1 MRKFGL
7 LGSSALRSAV
17 VVTFAV
23 AFASPAM
30 AQTPPTD
37 DDAVTTAQDPEQ
49 LGQNEVELESGQ
61 EASSQDGAPAEEQV
75 IQITGSRINRPTLT
89 SSIPI
94 TSLGV
99 QDLTTTGNTSL
110 GDTLNQLPQLTATF
124 SQANSTRF
132 IGTAGIN
139 ALDLRGLGNSRTLVL
154 VNGRRQMTATPGVER
169 VDVNTIPTDLIERV
183 DIVTGGNSAIY
194 GSDAVAGVVNFV
206 LKRNFDGIRLRGQGG
221 ISSRGDRG
229 SYFASLTAG
238 KNFGGGRGNVA
249 VAAEYAKQNTL
260 YFTHRDNQT
269 GSFSGRTQYQLVENT
284 GSNLNPS
291 AGVLRGNEPATGNG
305 IPDRTLM
312 TGIRNN
318 GISEGGL
325 YTASCPVAA
334 ATGESAA
341 AFAARRAATCTGIPN
356 PGQSN
361 PLAQF
366 GNTFVFLPDG
376 SFIRN
381 PCINDLRA
389 ANGGGSVNCVGG
401 LGSTL
406 RLTGML
412 APGLERKAI
421 NLIGHFDVA
430 EAFVPF
436 IEAKYVRITAN
447 QEGQPTFFNNT
458 FSIDNPFLTAAS
470 RAAIVSTL
478 APGTTTFTAQR
489 FNTDFGGRGEQHLR
503 ETWSAVVGATGT
515 FNDDWK
521 YEVSFNYGRLYTYY
535 ETEGNLLRARYAN
548 SINAVRNAAGNI
560 VCAINAD
567 VPTANDDPACV
578 PVNLFGEGQVT
589 QAARDYFGFTSSRV
603 QRAKLYD
610 GLAYVAGDTSQL
622 FELPGGPIGFVVGGE
637 IRRQTA
643 FAAYDPTTSSLDCGA
658 GGCTFLNVIPDFV
671 PPAMVVKEAFGEISL
686 PLLRDMPFA
695 HELTIDAA
703 GRFSDYNV
711 GSTGTVFAYNVNG
724 TWAPVRDLRF
734 RAGYAR
740 SIRAPSQSDLFS
752 PASQTFNNT
761 LLDPCGQQNIN
772 NNPNR
777 IANCAAAGVPTTQTF
792 NGTTEPFTNR
802 PASGVLGNSQGNPN
816 LREEKGTSLT
826 LGAIF
831 QPRFIPGLS
840 LTIDYYDITVEN
852 VIQSLL
858 SQTIIDLCYDSST
871 GIDNQYCAAVFRNPN
886 GTFAGQQNVLHG
898 GGQVNFPVTGPG
910 FLQAS
915 FNFAK
920 LEATGI
926 DFDLAYRT
934 RLSNSVKLNLRGI
947 LSRNLKRNNFTN
959 VNDPAFA
966 DTFLEELGTPKW
978 QGQLSANL
986 EYDIFNFGYRGRWI
1000 GKTVN
1005 FAATGYE
1012 TFFAFQGRPALDPDF
1027 ASQVYYQNIFYH
1039 DFRLDMKVDQR
1050 FNFYVGVDNAFD
1062 RLPPRDLLGNEGGNQ
1077 YNPTGRFFYGGVEVN
1092 F

>member
-17 VVTFAV
+17 AFSFAV
-23 AFASPAM
+23 AFAAPAM
-30 AQTPPTD
+30 AQTTPTD

-61 EASSQDGAPAEEQV
+61 EASSADGAPAEEQV

-99 QDLTTTGNTSL
+99 QDLTTTGNVSL
-110 GDTLNQLPQLTATF
+110 GDTLNQLPQLVSTF

-194 GSDAVAGVVNFV
+194 GSDAVAGVVNFI

-229 SYFASLTAG
+229 SYFVSLTAG

-260 YFTHRDNQT
+260 YFTHRDEQT
-269 GSFSGRTQYQLVENT
+269 GAFSGRTQYQIVENV
-284 GSNLNPS
+284 GPNANPS
-291 AGVLRGNEPATGNG
+291 AGLVRPAEPATGNG
-305 IPDRTLM
+305 IPDRVLIS
-312 TGIRNN
+312 GVRNN
-318 GISEGGL
+318 SISEGGL
-325 YTASCPVAA
+325 FSATCPVAA

-341 AFAARRAATCTGIPN
+341 AFAARRALACNGIPN
-356 PGQSN
+356 PGSTN

-366 GNTFVFLPDG
+366 GNTFVFDQAGNFVRNDCITNFAPFG
-376 SFIRN
+376 SGN
-381 PCINDLRA
+381 CQ
-389 ANGGGSVNCVGG
+389 GGQ
-401 LGSTL
+401 GSTL

-412 APGLERKAI
+412 SPGLERKAV
-421 NLIGHFDVA
+421 NLIAHFDVS

-458 FSIDNPFLTAAS
+458 FSINNAFLTPAN
-470 RAAIVSTL
+470 RAAIVAVL
-478 APGTTTFTAQR
+478 PPGTTTFSAQR
-489 FNTDFGGRGEQHLR
+489 FNIDFGGRGEEHLR

-521 YEVSFNYGRLYTYY
+521 YEISGNYGRLYTYY
-535 ETEGNLLRARYAN
+535 ETRGNLLRQQYAN
-548 SINAVRNAAGNI
+548 SINAVTNAQGNI

-567 VPTANDDPACV
+567 ASTANDDPACV
-578 PVNLFGEGQVT
+578 PVNLFGIGT
-589 QAARDYFGFTSSRV
+589 PSQAALNYFGFTSSRV

-610 GLAYVAGDTSQL
+610 ALAYVAGDSSQV

-643 FAAYDPTTSSLDCGA
+643 FAAYDDVTASSACGA
-658 GGCTFLNVIPDFV
+658 TGCTFLNIIPNFE
-671 PPAMVVKEAFGEISL
+671 PPAVVVKEAFGEISI
-686 PLLRDMPFA
+686 PLLRDMPFF

-703 GRFSDYNV
+703 GRVSHYNV
-711 GSTGTVFAYNVNG
+711 GSTGTVFAWNANA
-724 TWAPVRDLRF
+724 TWAPVRDVRF
-734 RAGYAR
+734 RGGYAR
-740 SIRAPSQSDLFS
+740 SIRAPTQSDLFS

-761 LLDPCGQQNIN
+761 LADPCGQQNIN

-777 IANCAAAGVPTTQTF
+777 AANCAAAGVPTTQTF

-802 PASGVLGNSQGNPN
+802 PASGVLGNNQGNPN
-816 LREEKGTSLT
+816 LSEEKGTSLT

-840 LTIDYYDITVEN
+840 LTIDYYDIKVEN
-852 VIQSLL
+852 VIQALA
-858 SQTIIDLCYDSST
+858 SQTVIDLCYDSTT

-898 GGQVNFPVTGPG
+898 GGTVSFPVTGPG

-920 LEATGI
+920 LRATGI
-926 DFDLAYRT
+926 DFDMAYRT
-934 RLSNSVKLNLRGI
+934 RLSSDVKLNLRGI
-947 LSRNLKRNNFTN
+947 LSRNLKRDNFTN
-959 VNDPAFA
+959 VNDPTFI

-986 EYDIFNFGYRGRWI
+986 EYDMFNFGYRGRWI

-1005 FAATGYE
+1005 FLATGYE
-1012 TFFAFQGRPALDPDF
+1012 TFFSFQGRPALDPDF
-1027 ASQVYYQNIFYH
+1027 ASRVKYQNTFYH
-1039 DFRLDMKVDQR
+1039 DFRLDMKVDKR

-1062 RLPPRDLLGNEGGNQ
+1062 RLPPRDLLGTEGGSP
-1077 YNPTGRFFYGGVEVN
+1077 YNPVGRFFYGGAEVN

>member
-1 MRKFGL
+1 M
-7 LGSSALRSAV
+7 
-17 VVTFAV
+17 
-23 AFASPAM
+23 
-30 AQTPPTD
+30 
-37 DDAVTTAQDPEQ
+37 
-49 LGQNEVELESGQ
+49 
-61 EASSQDGAPAEEQV
+61 
-75 IQITGSRINRPTLT
+75 
-89 SSIPI
+89 
-94 TSLGV
+94 
-99 QDLTTTGNTSL
+99 
-110 GDTLNQLPQLTATF
+110 
-124 SQANSTRF
+124 
-132 IGTAGIN
+132 
-139 ALDLRGLGNSRTLVL
+139 L

-169 VDVNTIPTDLIERV
+169 VDVNTIPTDLVERV

-194 GSDAVAGVVNFV
+194 GSDAVAGVVNFI

-229 SYFASLTAG
+229 SYFVSLTAG
-238 KNFGGGRGNVA
+238 KNFAGGRGNVA
-249 VAAEYAKQNTL
+249 VAGEYAKQNTL

-269 GSFSGRTQYQLVENT
+269 GAFSGRTQYQIVENV
-284 GSNLNPS
+284 GPQLNPS
-291 AGVLRGNEPATGNG
+291 GGPIRTGSEPATGNG
-305 IPDRTLM
+305 IPDRVLIS
-312 TGIRNN
+312 GVRNN
-318 GISEGGL
+318 SISEGGL
-325 YTASCPVAA
+325 FSASCPTAPFDPDG
-334 ATGESAA
+334 TGPLPPTESQA
-341 AFAARRAATCTGIPN
+341 AFEARRALACNGIPV
-356 PGQSN
+356 PGSTN
-361 PLAQF
+361 ALAQF
-366 GNTFVFLPDG
+366 GHTFVFNQAGNLVRNDCITNFGPFG
-376 SFIRN
+376 SGN
-381 PCINDLRA
+381 CL
-389 ANGGGSVNCVGG
+389 GGQ
-401 LGSTL
+401 GSTL

-412 APGLERKAI
+412 APGLERKAV
-421 NLIGHFDVA
+421 NLIAHFDVS

-458 FSIDNPFLTAAS
+458 FSINNAFLSPAN
-470 RAAIVSTL
+470 RAAILAVS
-478 APGTTTFTAQR
+478 APGATTFSAQR
-489 FNTDFGGRGEQHLR
+489 FNIDFGGRGEQHLR

-548 SINAVRNAAGNI
+548 SINAVTNASGNI

-567 VPTANDDPACV
+567 LNPANDDPACV
-578 PVNLFGEGQVT
+578 PVNLFGIGTVS
-589 QAARDYFGFTSSRV
+589 QAALDYFGYTSSRV

-610 GLAYVAGDTSQL
+610 GLAYVAGDSSQV

-643 FAAYDPTTSSLDCGA
+643 FAAYDDVTASTACGA
-658 GGCTFLNVIPDFV
+658 AGCTFLNVIPNFE
-671 PPAMVVKEAFGEISL
+671 PPAVVVKEAFGEISI
-686 PLLRDMPFA
+686 PLLRDMPFF
-695 HELTIDAA
+695 HELTVDAA

-724 TWAPVRDLRF
+724 TWAPVRDIRF

-740 SIRAPSQSDLFS
+740 SIRAPTQSDLFS
-752 PASQTFNNT
+752 PPSQTFNNT

-777 IANCAAAGVPTTQTF
+777 AANCAAAGVPTTQTHTV
-792 NGTTEPFTNR
+792 GGVTTTEPFTNR
-802 PASGVLGNSQGNPN
+802 PASGVLGNNQGNPN

-826 LGAIF
+826 LGAII

-840 LTIDYYDITVEN
+840 LTIDYYDIEVES

-886 GTFAGQQNVLHG
+886 GTFAGQSNVLHAG
-898 GGQVNFPVTGPG
+898 GTASFAPTGPG

-926 DFDLAYRT
+926 DFDLAYRK
-934 RLSNSVKLNLRGI
+934 RLSSDVQLNLRGI
-947 LSRNLKRNNFTN
+947 LSRNLKRNNYTN

-978 QGQLSANL
+978 QGQISANL
-986 EYDIFNFGYRGRWI
+986 KYGMFDFGYRGRWI

-1005 FAATGYE
+1005 FLATGYE
-1012 TFFAFQGRPALDPDF
+1012 TFFSFQGRPAQDPDF
-1027 ASQVYYQNIFYH
+1027 ASRVKYQNIFYH
-1039 DFRLDMKVDQR
+1039 DFRLDMEVDKR

-1062 RLPPRDLLGNEGGNQ
+1062 RLPPRDLLGTEGGSP